1 MSRETLFHAS
11 SLALDRVMLHGGPAL
26 TMSIDDAIHSKS
38 GLALGMGVATLM
50 AGAARQYKPVKVLM
64 DGGLMFNLKMEC
76 VLRQKRQQAKDPQ

>member
-11 SLALDRVMLHGGPAL
+11 SLALDRVMLYGGPVL

-38 GLALGMGVATLM
+38 GLALGMEVATQM

-76 VLRQKRQQAKDPQ
+76 VLRQKRQQLKGSQ